1 METGN
6 YKELAK
12 DEETFVDELGV
23 EKTQIDNLVGEE
35 VKLEDEDS
43 VMKSMTRSWLETKK
57 PLLMNLELR
66 RPVTRLSV
74 KKLSLKTKTV

>member
-23 EKTQIDNLVGEE
+23 EKTQIDNLVCEE
-35 VKLEDEDS
+35 VKLEDS
-43 VMKSMTRSWLETKK
+43 VIKSM
-57 PLLMNLELR
+57 LLNVDQYHLDA
-66 RPVTRLSV
+66 
-74 KKLSLKTKTV
+74 

>member
-1 METGN
+1 MFKNKPKNYVVPELSAEPWPGEVETGN

-43 VMKSMTRSWLETKK
+43 VINSM
-57 PLLMNLELR
+57 LLNVDQYHLDA
-66 RPVTRLSV
+66 
-74 KKLSLKTKTV
+74 